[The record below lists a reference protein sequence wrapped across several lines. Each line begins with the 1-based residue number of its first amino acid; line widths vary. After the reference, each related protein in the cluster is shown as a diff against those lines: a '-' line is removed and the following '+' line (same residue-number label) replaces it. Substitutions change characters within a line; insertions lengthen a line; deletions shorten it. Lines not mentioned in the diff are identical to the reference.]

1 MGSPFSPILADFV
14 MDDLEKQKLANLD
27 FEVPVYLR
35 YVDDIL
41 IVAPS
46 TQVDR
51 ILQIFNANTLNIKF
65 TLEKESERAINFMDI
80 TITR

>member
-1 MGSPFSPILADFV
+1 MRFPSELSVFFIETTGKLQLTPLVV
-14 MDDLEKQKLANLD
+14 MDDLEKEKLANLD
-27 FEVPVYLR
+27 LEVPVYLR

-51 ILQIFNANTLNIKF
+51 ILQIFNANETVPKKSIG
-65 TLEKESERAINFMDI
+65 
-80 TITR
+80 